1 MMIKP
6 PAISGRWLLVV
17 MLASTALWA
26 VMVFGTLAHLRRL
39 AGGLDPFDVRPFGY
53 SAGEARL
60 LLDALGAAGRDFYAH
75 VQLRLDAFY
84 PASYALSRG
93 LLLWWLTAP
102 GRLRAAPMALPIR
115 VLLVCLPAAAAA
127 FDYAENIQIGRM
139 LAAGPSIDSR
149 VIEAASRMMLFKSLA
164 SSVTETCVI
173 ALAVVAG
180 LRWRRRRQS

>member
-1 MMIKP
+1 M
-6 PAISGRWLLVV
+6 LV
-17 MLASTALWA
+17 SIALWA

-60 LLDALGAAGRDFYAH
+60 LLDALGEAGRDFYAR
-75 VQLRLDAFY
+75 VQLRLDAVY

-93 LLLWWLTAP
+93 LLLWWLTAE
-102 GRLRAAPMALPIR
+102 GRLRAAPFALPLR
-115 VLLVCLPAAAAA
+115 VLLLGLPAVAAA

-139 LAAGPSIDSR
+139 LAAGANIETGVID
-149 VIEAASRMMLFKSLA
+149 AASRMTLFKSVA

-173 ALAVVAG
+173 VLTIIAG
-180 LRWRRRRQS
+180 LRWQRRRQS